1 MPTPSLQDLENYKK
15 VERQSTFDLARAYG
29 KVPPKSRPKRKIAKL
44 QGADADGNEEISSGS
59 VPESLVDDN
68 LSADAALLGVLVKL
82 EPEDAPRPKST
93 CVTILSGEVTLQ
105 SRPFAGMSMPP
116 LVSLN
121 DPGAAFNSL
130 EPAEPVEVA
139 ETVTG

>member
-44 QGADADGNEEISSGS
+44 QGADADGNEQGMPQEISSGS
-59 VPESLVDDN
+59 VPESLADDN
-68 LSADAALLGVLVKL
+68 LSAAAALPGVRVKL

-93 CVTILSGEVTLQ
+93 CVTILAGEVTLQ
-105 SRPFAGMSMPP
+105 SRPFLYRP
-116 LVSLN
+116 L
-121 DPGAAFNSL
+121 A
-130 EPAEPVEVA
+130 
-139 ETVTG
+139 